1 VSAPARPGTALELV
15 TVGHELLLGHT
26 VDTNSAYAGRQLAG
40 AGVRVVRRTSVGDD
54 PHDIADAVG
63 GALARTGL
71 VLTTG
76 GLGPTRDDVTKIV
89 VSELLGLPLEF
100 NETVWADLLA
110 RWQRIGRVPSESNRT
125 QAKVP
130 RGATVLP
137 NRWGTAPGLWIP
149 AATGV
154 VIMLPGVPFEMRNLL
169 DHEVLP
175 RLAGEGGGVIRS
187 RTLRTAGVP
196 ESVLGELL
204 DPLEAEL
211 APLSLAYLPDVAG
224 VDLRLTAW
232 QLPADEADTLLTAGL
247 ARLREVAGRW
257 IYGEED
263 DDLAAVLLGA
273 ARQAGHTVAV
283 AESCTG
289 GLLGGRLTSV
299 AGSSDVF
306 VGGVIA
312 YANAVKT
319 ELLGVSPELLETHG
333 AVSAE
338 VAEAMVRGV
347 VARTGADV
355 AISITGVAG
364 PGGGSDDKPIGTVWF
379 GVWHGGTVESVR
391 VGFPGTRPEIRARAV
406 MAAMFG
412 LLRRID
418 PSRRRQPPG
427 VWGGTTV

>member
-1 VSAPARPGTALELV
+1 
-15 TVGHELLLGHT
+15 
-26 VDTNSAYAGRQLAG
+26 
-40 AGVRVVRRTSVGDD
+40 
-54 PHDIADAVG
+54 
-63 GALARTGL
+63 
-71 VLTTG
+71 
-76 GLGPTRDDVTKIV
+76 
-89 VSELLGLPLEF
+89 
-100 NETVWADLLA
+100 
-110 RWQRIGRVPSESNRT
+110 
-125 QAKVP
+125 
-130 RGATVLP
+130 
-137 NRWGTAPGLWIP
+137 
-149 AATGV
+149 
-154 VIMLPGVPFEMRNLL
+154 MLL
-169 DHEVLP
+169 D
-175 RLAGEGGGVIRS
+175 
-187 RTLRTAGVP
+187 
-196 ESVLGELL
+196 
-204 DPLEAEL
+204 
-211 APLSLAYLPDVAG
+211 
-224 VDLRLTAW
+224 
-232 QLPADEADTLLTAGL
+232 
-247 ARLREVAGRW
+247 
-257 IYGEED
+257 
-263 DDLAAVLLGA
+263 A
-273 ARQAGHTVAV
+273 ARQAGHTIAV

-312 YANAVKT
+312 YADAVKT

-364 PGGGSDDKPIGTVWF
+364 PGGGSSEKPIGTVWF

-406 MAAMFG
+406 VAAMFG